1 MWMNKGIDIKRA
13 LPKEMDS
20 AHFLEI
26 MIHLLFD
33 HYLCTLIKAI
43 HFCT

>member
-1 MWMNKGIDIKRA
+1 MWISNHIYIKRA
-13 LPKEMDS
+13 LPKEIDS

-33 HYLCTLIKAI
+33 HYLCPLIKAI
-43 HFCT
+43 HLCT